1 METELTGIWLR
12 VLQIKGLGRHE
23 DFAAAGGDSL
33 DAAEI
38 LLDVS
43 DRFGVDL
50 PPEILIG
57 PAGTVAGMAQEIAR
71 HRRGGAADTGPA
83 LGTAR

>member
-1 METELTGIWLR
+1 
-12 VLQIKGLGRHE
+12 
-23 DFAAAGGDSL
+23 
-33 DAAEI
+33 
-38 LLDVS
+38 VS